1 MNARKINSNTSL
13 VKNGNFE
20 QAYDSWKVDAPF
32 VVIKDDAWEGDRI
45 RFISLSDGGKVV
57 QTIEIPI
64 DQDRPGTRYHL
75 RFLYQNTY
83 KTSSGTVIIGK
94 NGPEDSKLEIELP
107 AGGILVDTDPLELRL
122 LLVEQYLPLGLAFE
136 AGDSIN
142 VTLISPKRN
151 AGDSVN
157 AAIALTRIELHVEL
171 DSLELVTVSNDEQ
184 IFAPDQVLHL
194 CLGATEKSH
203 TLTFKVK
210 PGNPWTDTPAAV
222 WIGANPLEAIV
233 TSPALGINQKIE
245 LPWHFNCPDLQ
256 GSPPYLFD
264 LNIYSMYTAD
274 PFTIP
279 VSLGHHRLVMNVL
292 KGADFFPVLEYGQKV
307 LLEVEVRSFYTQLPI
322 SGQKV
327 TWRWGIQ
334 DLQAAD
340 TDGEG
345 KASLDWQ
352 PEAIH
357 EGVQLITASV
367 SSPYYNSVDQVQTF
381 EIRVLKEDP
390 WNAVRVQFEGMAE
403 TIWGDRSG
411 YPDRGAPYPFTVRF
425 PEDSALQGTQVALC
439 WSEGH
444 HTPGELAVTADPDF
458 EELVD
463 VTGDVLPLTL
473 HCGDQ
478 RDAVFGL
485 YLTSPALLRDSRNN
499 AMSLAHNKLKIGEV
513 RGANKDPVVDET
525 DSVYCMVQVLT
536 LSGEPAVDVQVDW
549 VCSNGRF
556 TSYTGIG
563 GWASMFDT
571 PSDAGEYTMEA
582 HIQAREDA
590 PPLIHSFPILALQA
604 SGWQDDIDFLIDGKS
619 YSSEP
624 TSFLFRR
631 DKPHTFEIIPK
642 HTDSPFIGKEI
653 ILDWRKGVNPDLGLV
668 FDPPLGSA
676 VLLTSTGI
684 KWKIVSGTNRSGLF
698 ELEATSAYLQ
708 QKRELTG
715 RLMAEKFDD
724 EVTLVFDQTASPIG
738 RRELY
743 PCIGKVHQLT
753 LLPNAFSP
761 LQGIQ
766 VLYHASSLPEG
777 TVITPEMRTAALITA
792 GGVRYV
798 LDCPARLGKES
809 FWLFFEFRWD
819 PLFRTST
826 QNFQL
831 DHNKV
836 KVSAVR
842 NAAVDPVLSKGERA
856 RLEIQYKSPFTE
868 TAVAGKQVQWGN
880 SRVSSVTDSNG
891 WAQHDYEPKSEGLNQ
906 IRAQVVNSYDGS
918 VDGRD
923 FDVRVLEFD
932 PWMDLNVVT
941 DDQPLQPWGKSA
953 MFPRH
958 NTEFNISVSANEGSY
973 LHGKPLALGL
983 TGASPSEL
991 ELKMEPVSLGRWQ
1004 PLDGDLHFRST
1015 ATAKKDESFYFR
1027 FAASRLLELSPPCAV
1042 SLGTASKAMKLS
1054 GLGSLHETVDWGTT
1068 INAQVTLESTL
1079 SGKPIVGMRVIW
1091 ESEGNELSTTHS
1103 NFYGVARFSFTPRT
1117 SGSMQLTARAG
1128 DETASQSL
1136 TFSYI
1141 VNEPRKMLEMGID
1154 HQTGFPGD
1162 EVSAYVLVVSSHTG
1176 EALQDVAVEWR
1187 FKSVS
1192 LKPTITDVHGKA
1204 SIKFPLPEGTGHHV
1218 LIASVGGAEIGRDA
1232 ISLVVEL
1239 LPLPPDITELTLS
1252 KPAVFLDNAV
1262 TAIARVT
1269 NVPPG
1274 TEVVWSFTGLPESTS
1289 VTDDQGM
1296 TAPTFFPTQ
1305 IPDSSFA
1312 DVTATVCE
1320 GTDDALT
1327 RSTKVCVSSSG
1338 NPVYS
1343 NSFTFVNETLILLPL
1358 QFSVAIRQNRD
1369 IAIKIQV
1376 RESLVGSDLAIFC
1389 TQSNV
1394 TFDPPAG
1401 EYHKVDEWFA
1411 WTMNIQAPVGTD
1423 FVAVIGAR
1431 GLSGS
1436 TGVRCRV
1443 IEQGPESAPDFIIE
1457 PDDH

>member
-20 QAYDSWKVDAPF
+20 QSYESWE
-32 VVIKDDAWEGDRI
+32 VVTPGVGIKDDAWEGNPI
-45 RFISLSDGGKVV
+45 RLISLSNGGKVF

-64 DQDRPGTRYHL
+64 DLDRPGTRYHL

-94 NGPEDSKLEIELP
+94 NKPEDPTLEIELP
-107 AGGILVDTDPLELRL
+107 AGGILVDTDPLALTL
-122 LLVEQYLPLGLAFE
+122 VSVEQYLPLGLAFK

-142 VTLISPKRN
+142 VTLISPKKN
-151 AGDSVN
+151 PGDSVN
-157 AAIALTRIELHVEL
+157 AAISLTRIELHVEL
-171 DSLELVTVSNDEQ
+171 DSLKLVTVSNDDQ
-184 IFAPDQVLHL
+184 LFAPDQVLHL

-203 TLTFKVK
+203 TLTFEVE
-210 PGNPWTDTPAAV
+210 PDNPWTDTPAAV

-345 KASLDWQ
+345 KASLNWQ
-352 PEAIH
+352 PDAIH
-357 EGVQLITASV
+357 EGVQRITASV
-367 SSPYYNSVDQVQTF
+367 SSPYYDSGDLVHTF

-390 WNAVRVQFEGMAE
+390 WKAVHVQFEGMAE
-403 TIWGDRSG
+403 TLWGERSG

-463 VTGDVLPLTL
+463 VTGDVYGWTL
-473 HCGDQ
+473 DCGDQ
-478 RDAVFGL
+478 KDAVFGL
-485 YLTSPALLRDSRNN
+485 YLTNPALLRDSRNN

-513 RGANKDPVVDET
+513 RGANKDPVVDES

-549 VCSNGRF
+549 VCPNGRF

-563 GWASMFDT
+563 GWASMFDI

-604 SGWQDDIDFLIDGKS
+604 SGWQDDIDFLIDGKP

-631 DKPHTFEIIPK
+631 GKPHTFEIIPK
-642 HTDSPFIGKEI
+642 YPDSLFIGKEI
-653 ILDWRKGVNPDLGLV
+653 TLDWRKGVNPDLGLV
-668 FDPPLGSA
+668 FDPPLGRA

-684 KWKIVSGTNRSGLF
+684 KWEIVSGTNRSGLF

-761 LQGIQ
+761 LQGIL
-766 VLYHASSLPEG
+766 VLYFTESLPG
-777 TVITPEMRTAALITA
+777 GIVITPEMRTAALITA

-798 LDCPARLGKES
+798 LDCPES
-809 FWLFFEFRWD
+809 FGKGRFNLFFEFLRG
-819 PLFRTST
+819 PRFKTSY
-826 QNFQL
+826 QYFQL
-831 DHNKV
+831 DHNKL

-842 NAAVDPVLSKGERA
+842 KAAVDPVLSKGERA
-856 RLEIQYKSPFTE
+856 RLGIQYRSLFTE
-868 TAVAGKQVQWGN
+868 RPVVGKQVQWDN
-880 SRVSSVTDSNG
+880 SHISSVTDSKG
-891 WAQHDYEPKSEGLNQ
+891 WAWHDYEPKSDGLNQ
-906 IRAQVVNSYDGS
+906 IRAQVLNPYDGS
-918 VDGRD
+918 VDGEH
-923 FDVRVLEFD
+923 FSVNVLKDD
-932 PWMDLNVVT
+932 PWKDLEVVT
-941 DDQPLQPWGKSA
+941 DDQSLQPWDKSA

-958 NTEFNISVSANEGSY
+958 NTEFNFSVSVNEDSY
-973 LHGKPLALGL
+973 LRGQQMALGL
-983 TGASPSEL
+983 AGASPNEL
-991 ELKMEPVSLGRWQ
+991 GLKMGPVALGKWQ
-1004 PLDGDLHFRST
+1004 PFDGDLHFTST
-1015 ATAKKDESFYFR
+1015 AGAEKDESFNFR
-1027 FAASRLLELSPPCAV
+1027 FAASRLLELSPPSAV

-1054 GLGSLHETVDWGTT
+1054 GLDGLLKVVDWGTT
-1068 INAQVTLESTL
+1068 ITAQVTLESTL
-1079 SGKPIVGMRVIW
+1079 TGKPIVGMRVIW

-1136 TFSYI
+1136 TFSYV

-1176 EALQDVAVEWR
+1176 EALQDVEVEWR
-1187 FKSVS
+1187 FKGVS
-1192 LKPTITDVHGKA
+1192 LKPTITDGHGKA
-1204 SIKFPLPEGTGHHV
+1204 SIKFSLPEGTGHHV
-1218 LIASVGGAEIGRDA
+1218 LIASVGGAEVGRDA
-1232 ISLVVEL
+1232 ISQFVEL

-1252 KPAVFLDNAV
+1252 TPAVFVGSAL
-1262 TAIARVT
+1262 TANSRVT

-1274 TEVVWSFTGLPESTS
+1274 TEIVWSFSGLPESTS

-1296 TAPTFFPTQ
+1296 TTQTFIPTQ
-1305 IPDSSFA
+1305 IPDNNFA
-1312 DVTATVCE
+1312 DVTATVYG

-1327 RSTKVCVSSSG
+1327 LSTKVCVSSGG
-1338 NPVYS
+1338 NPVRS
-1343 NSFTFVNETLILLPL
+1343 NSGTFVNESLILLPL
-1358 QFSVAIRQNRD
+1358 QFRVRMRQNRD
-1369 IAIKIQV
+1369 IAITIRVNK
-1376 RESLVGSDLAIFC
+1376 SLVGSDLAIFC
-1389 TQSNV
+1389 TQANV

-1411 WTMNIQAPVGTD
+1411 WTMNIQAPVGAD

-1431 GLSGS
+1431 GVSGS
-1436 TGVRCRV
+1436 TGVRCLV
-1443 IEQGPESAPDFIIE
+1443 IEQGTESAPDFFIE
-1457 PDDH
+1457 PDDR

>member
-357 EGVQLITASV
+357 EGVQRITASV

-513 RGANKDPVVDET
+513 RGANKDPVVDENE
-525 DSVYCMVQVLT
+525 SVRCMLQMLT
-536 LSGEPAVDVQVDW
+536 LDGKPALNIPVVW
-549 VCSNGRF
+549 ISPGG
-556 TSYTGIG
+556 TTTTYTGEG
-563 GWASMFDT
+563 GWASVSDQPKDDLAYNIEAQVQIREGMEPLKRLFPVT
-571 PSDAGEYTMEA
+571 PLATSRWKNEVIFSVDSIEIQPGDLGMICRRGEPHVLRIE
-582 HIQAREDA
+582 ARE
-590 PPLIHSFPILALQA
+590 
-604 SGWQDDIDFLIDGKS
+604 G
-619 YSSEP
+619 
-624 TSFLFRR
+624 
-631 DKPHTFEIIPK
+631 
-642 HTDSPFIGKEI
+642 SPFIDR
-653 ILDWRKGVNPDLGLV
+653 LLTLSWRNAEDPGIGLE
-668 FDPPLGSA
+668 FDPPLPFSGM
-676 VLLTSTGI
+676 LTAAGLAFDVTSNA
-684 KWKIVSGTNRSGLF
+684 NRGGLF
-698 ELEATSAYLQ
+698 ELEVASDFLAE
-708 QKRELTG
+708 KRELSG
-715 RLMAEKFDD
+715 RLIGLRLEQELSWF
-724 EVTLVFDQTASPIG
+724 FDQK
-738 RRELY
+738 LY
-743 PCIGKVHQLT
+743 PYSTIEKIHPCIGATHELS
-753 LLPNAFSP
+753 LIPNAFS
-761 LQGIQ
+761 GIIG
-766 VLYHASSLPEG
+766 VDFLWGSSD
-777 TVITPEMRTAALITA
+777 TSVIVTPTMREKLRMTA
-792 GGVRYV
+792 GGLRYRME
-798 LDCPARLGKES
+798 CPVDQKREEFYLAFGTVNGPYFPVGTRS
-809 FWLFFEFRWD
+809 FIA
-819 PLFRTST
+819 
-826 QNFQL
+826 
-831 DHNKV
+831 DHNKL

-856 RLEIQYKSPFTE
+856 RLEIQYKSPFIE
-868 TAVAGKQVQWGN
+868 TPVAGKQVQWGN

-906 IRAQVVNSYDGS
+906 IRAQVVNPYDGS
-918 VDGRD
+918 VAGEY
-923 FDVRVLEFD
+923 FSVHVLKDD
-932 PWMDLNVVT
+932 PWKDLEVVT

-958 NTEFNISVSANEGSY
+958 NTEFKFSVLANEGSY

-1015 ATAKKDESFYFR
+1015 ATAEKDESFYFR